1 MSVLRKVEEAYLGVL
16 RLVIIL
22 VATLMLLASIVFLAL
37 AGGNWK
43 EVKPAVGDTSVIV
56 KPEEITQQVLAHRTE
71 KAPLAAPDAQAPAK
85 SLAED
90 TPNKAELDR
99 AAAAIVTFFKRAGGE
114 FQSVSHDR
122 VVSVL
127 KNKAEPYSKT
137 DDAKPFAIGLALAME
152 KTLADPAVVKLIE
165 PQAAVAPVAPAVAA
179 SVAEGEPEEP
189 APEPAPRSATR
200 KVSPVD
206 VVNDALSTYEAAF
219 EKRVKD
225 RSQAQID
232 AAAEEARN
240 KATAMTQLYM
250 AGAVFGS
257 FLLLV
262 FISLLVKIERNLRA
276 LTVAPVVVRAPE
288 RVEVVKD

>member
-22 VATLMLLASIVFLAL
+22 VATLMLLASIIFLAL

-43 EVKPAVGDTSVIV
+43 EVKPSAEDTAVAV
-56 KPEEITQQVLAHRTE
+56 KPEEVTQQVLAHRTE
-71 KAPLAAPDAQAPAK
+71 KAPVATPDAQAPAK
-85 SLAED
+85 ALSED
-90 TPNKAELDR
+90 APNKAELDR
-99 AAAAIVTFFKRAGGE
+99 AATAIVTFFKKAGPE
-114 FQSVSHDR
+114 FQSISHDR
-122 VVSVL
+122 VATVL
-127 KNKAEPYSKT
+127 KNKAEPYAKT
-137 DDAKPFAIGLALAME
+137 DDAKPFATGLAVAME

-179 SVAEGEPEEP
+179 SVADGEQDEATQEP
-189 APEPAPRSATR
+189 ARRAAIR

-206 VVNDALSTYEAAF
+206 VVNDALATYEAAF
-219 EKRVKD
+219 ERRVKD
-225 RSQAQID
+225 RGQAQID

-257 FLLLV
+257 FLFLV

-276 LTVAPVVVRAPE
+276 LTVAPVVVRTAE
-288 RVEVVKD
+288 RVEPVKD